1 LLDNFKEIIARLE
14 EQKRAIDQ
22 AIATLSEFDEAG
34 VPKSS
39 TPMAKR
45 SGMGLTKATKKRV
58 MSEEGRQRIAEAQKK
73 RWATKKRAAKKLAK
87 AA

>member
-1 LLDNFKEIIARLE
+1 MLGNFKEIIARLE

-22 AIATLSEFDEAG
+22 AIATLSEFDE
-34 VPKSS
+34 VDVSKSS
-39 TPMAKR
+39 TPMANR
-45 SGMGLTKATKKRV
+45 SGIGLKKATNKRV
-58 MSEEGRQRIAEAQKK
+58 MSEEGRLRIAEAQKK

>member
-1 LLDNFKEIIARLE
+1 LLGNFKEIIARLE

-22 AIATLSEFDEAG
+22 AIATLSEFDEAD
-34 VPKSS
+34 VSKSS

-45 SGMGLTKATKKRV
+45 SGIGLKKASNKRV
-58 MSEEGRQRIAEAQKK
+58 MSEEGRLRIAEAQKK

>member
-1 LLDNFKEIIARLE
+1 MLGNFKEIIARLE

-22 AIATLSEFDEAG
+22 AIAALSEFDEG
-34 VPKSS
+34 EVPKSS
-39 TPMAKR
+39 TQTAKR
-45 SGMGLTKATKKRV
+45 SGIGLKKATKKRV

-87 AA
+87 TA

>member
-1 LLDNFKEIIARLE
+1 MLGNFKEIIARLE

-22 AIATLSEFDEAG
+22 AIATLSEFDEAD
-34 VPKSS
+34 VSKSS
-39 TPMAKR
+39 ISMAKR
-45 SGMGLTKATKKRV
+45 SGIGLKKATNKRV
-58 MSEEGRQRIAEAQKK
+58 MSEEGRLRIAEAQKK